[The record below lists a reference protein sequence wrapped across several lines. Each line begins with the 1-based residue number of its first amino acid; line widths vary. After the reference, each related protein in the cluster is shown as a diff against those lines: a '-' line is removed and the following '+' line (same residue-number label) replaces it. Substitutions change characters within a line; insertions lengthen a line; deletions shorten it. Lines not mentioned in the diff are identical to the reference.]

1 MKTEAPGLIASLPP
15 EATLSGF
22 ARGKPSEIPGG
33 HARSAWYRGQFRLSS
48 LTNPRWVPRFCGNV
62 RSDPRALHHGGG
74 RVRRWLAFIVVGVL
88 LLAAVDVY
96 AQTGSIVHDPTE
108 MVDKYLELDVKGVRL
123 DAISQ
128 EALRPYVTWET
139 EPVWGRAVVIT
150 QYELINDFK
159 QWTIISQA
167 EVIIPVEYKVLGSVY
182 WERASFLPE
191 PKVERVGFRIKIVG
205 DRWRIAEPLLPP
217 HIGQKRMINYVR
229 QAILDEKDRTKAG
242 TLETLLEE
250 LKKAK
255 HEGPASAQISR

>member
-1 MKTEAPGLIASLPP
+1 MK
-15 EATLSGF
+15 
-22 ARGKPSEIPGG
+22 
-33 HARSAWYRGQFRLSS
+33 
-48 LTNPRWVPRFCGNV
+48 
-62 RSDPRALHHGGG
+62 
-74 RVRRWLAFIVVGVL
+74 RRWLAVIVMAIWT
-88 LLAAVDVY
+88 LASVNTDAR
-96 AQTGSIVHDPTE
+96 AQTGSIAHDPTE

-123 DAISQ
+123 DAMSQ
-128 EALRPYVTWET
+128 EAQRPYVTWET
-139 EPVWGRAVVIT
+139 EPVWGRAVIIT
-150 QYELINDFK
+150 QYEVINDFK

-229 QAILDEKDRTKAG
+229 QAILDEKDRTKTV

-255 HEGPASAQISR
+255 HEGPASAPISR